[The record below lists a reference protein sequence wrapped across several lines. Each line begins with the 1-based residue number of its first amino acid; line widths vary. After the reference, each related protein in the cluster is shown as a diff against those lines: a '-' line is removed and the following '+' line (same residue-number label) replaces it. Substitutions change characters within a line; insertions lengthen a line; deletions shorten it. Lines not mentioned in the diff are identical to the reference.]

1 MSPSDLLIELSE
13 FINADNHQMKL
24 KNILVSKFILK
35 FPIEIIYK
43 ILSYVPDLYLLVFF
57 LINLKIINCKSKCGK
72 ISIKD
77 LESYIFNNSNDS
89 LIDKTKM
96 GGKIIYLDLKP
107 LIDINSINYQT
118 LEDLLIFK
126 RLISDFLI
134 NFNFIFI
141 H

>member
-72 ISIKD
+72 
-77 LESYIFNNSNDS
+77 N
-89 LIDKTKM
+89 
-96 GGKIIYLDLKP
+96 IYQRFRKL
-107 LIDINSINYQT
+107 YFQ
-118 LEDLLIFK
+118 
-126 RLISDFLI
+126 
-134 NFNFIFI
+134 
-141 H
+141 